1 MPEEFNCPIACPNR
15 REKQLGK
22 GYSFLFA
29 IALTGL
35 LGFSSLEFKY
45 SRDRGVEVSSRDIP
59 LVILI
64 PGVFLIA
71 GALGINTDPLAQLLG
86 AFLDRRRP

>member
-1 MPEEFNCPIACPNR
+1 MSEFICPTDCPNR

-29 IALTGL
+29 IALTAL
-35 LGFSSLEFKY
+35 LGFSGLDFKY
-45 SRDRGVEVSSRDIP
+45 SRERGVEVSSRDIP
-59 LVILI
+59 PLVLI

-71 GALGINTDPLAQLLG
+71 GALGINTDPIAQLLG
-86 AFLDRRRP
+86 AFLERRRT

>member
-1 MPEEFNCPIACPNR
+1 MNCPNR
-15 REKQLGK
+15 REKHLGK

-45 SRDRGVEVSSRDIP
+45 SRDKGVEVSSRDIP

-71 GALGINTDPLAQLLG
+71 GALGINTDPIAALLG
-86 AFLDRRRP
+86 AFLDRGKPS

>member
-1 MPEEFNCPIACPNR
+1 MENFNCPMDCPNR

-29 IALTGL
+29 IALTVL
-35 LGFSSLEFKY
+35 LGLSGFELRY
-45 SRDRGVEVSSRDIP
+45 SRDKGVEASSRDIP

-71 GALGINTDPLAQLLG
+71 GALGINTDPIARVLG
-86 AFLDRRRP
+86 AFLDRGRP

>member
-1 MPEEFNCPIACPNR
+1 MPDEFNCPIDCPNR

-29 IALTGL
+29 IALTVL
-35 LGFSSLEFKY
+35 LGFSGLEFRY
-45 SRDRGVEVSSRDIP
+45 SRDKGVEVSNRDIP

-86 AFLDRRRP
+86 AFLDRRKP